1 MAGLPNVGRVASVRG
16 AMMWVRV
23 AGWALAVLTAGMAV
37 LAFPPHAQSGAGW
50 FCLVPLLCAMRVGW
64 ADWRH
69 GWLAGGLFWLG
80 TMWWLWYVTPLG
92 MVLLCGYLGAYWG
105 AWGWVVGRA
114 LARLPGTTTR
124 ANLAIA
130 FVAAAGW
137 VGLDAVRGWA
147 LSGFPW
153 NGLGVSQFENLG
165 VIQIARLG
173 GVELVTWL
181 VVFANAIAA
190 LTVVRFYREMRRAQK
205 MRPHFDFSVC
215 MALVAASFAWGIGE
229 IWRKPDVVPQRVRVG
244 FVQGNVPQD
253 LKFDPEE
260 AHGILETYLNLTA
273 FLAGGGAG
281 NGCPDI
287 ILWPETAT
295 GTGIFQDRA
304 LTEAVS
310 ATMRDARFS
319 LMMGSIDV
327 EKGRFYNSAVLFLP
341 QEGGY
346 RVYRKERLVPFGEFV
361 PLRGWMPWLANLAGM
376 PGDYSP
382 GDGSD
387 AVMEAPAES
396 GPVDMGLLICFED
409 TLPGL
414 ARRRAEMGARVLVNL
429 TNDGWFRDSPGAWL
443 HVANAVFR
451 CIETGLPMVRCANT
465 GVSCVIEPTGRIPEI
480 PLRDGDRVVGL
491 SGAFAREVLLP
502 VPPGPTPYMRWGH
515 LFPLCCLALT
525 ASYVAYE
532 FARDRQ
538 RRRAAEPIRA
548 AQEVSLTSPPS
559 GGD

>member
-1 MAGLPNVGRVASVRG
+1 M
-16 AMMWVRV
+16 
-23 AGWALAVLTAGMAV
+23 AVLTAGMAV
-37 LAFPPHAQSGAGW
+37 VAFPPHAQEGAGW
-50 FCLVPLLCAMRVGW
+50 FCLVPLLCAMRAGW

-69 GWLAGGLFWLG
+69 GWLAGALFWFG
-80 TMWWLWYVTPLG
+80 TMWWLAHVTVVG
-92 MVLLCGYLGAYWG
+92 MVLLCIYLGGYWA
-105 AWGWVVGRA
+105 AWCWLVGRA
-114 LARLPGTTTR
+114 HGRFPEATTR
-124 ANLAIA
+124 SNLAIA
-130 FVAAAGW
+130 LVAAVGW

-181 VVFANAIAA
+181 VVFANAIGA
-190 LTVVRFYREMRRAQK
+190 LTIVRFYREMRRAQK
-205 MRPHFDFSVC
+205 MKPHFDFSVC
-215 MALVAASFAWGIGE
+215 MALVAASFAWGIQE
-229 IWRKPDVVPQRVRVG
+229 IWRKPPAEPRKVRVG
-244 FVQGNVPQD
+244 FVQGNVPQEQ
-253 LKFDPEE
+253 KFDPRE
-260 AHGILETYLNLTA
+260 AHGILERYLNLTA

-281 NGCPDI
+281 GGCPDI

-304 LTEAVS
+304 LTEAV
-310 ATMRDARFS
+310 AGMMREAGHS
-319 LMMGSIDV
+319 LLMGSIDV
-327 EKGRFYNSAVLFLP
+327 DGGRFYNGGVLFLP
-341 QEGGY
+341 REGGY

-376 PGDYSP
+376 PGDYTP

-387 AVMEAPAES
+387 AVLEAPSAS
-396 GPVDMGLLICFED
+396 GPVAMGLLICFED
-409 TLPGL
+409 TLPAL
-414 ARRRAEMGARVLVNL
+414 ARRRAARGARLLVNL

-480 PLRDGDRVVGL
+480 PLMDGGRAVGL
-491 SGAFAREVLLP
+491 SGAFGREVALP
-502 VPPGPTPYMRWGH
+502 DLGGPTVYVRWGH

-525 ASYVAYE
+525 ACYVAYE
-532 FARDRQ
+532 FVRDRK
-538 RRRAAEPIRA
+538 RLRAAGPIRA

-559 GGD
+559 GGG